1 MGANTVEI
9 NDANFEAEVEKSATP
24 VLIDFWAA
32 WCAPCR
38 ALAPTVDAIAEEY
51 KGRVK
56 VGKLDVDANQSTA
69 TRFNIRG
76 IPTLL
81 VVKDGQV
88 KEQIVGAVDKSV
100 IVKALDKHL
109 YVIFAAFTTP
119 IPHQARGRENP
130 PLYPRQHLHR
140 RERNITRA

>member
-9 NDANFEAEVEKSATP
+9 TDANFEAQVEKSATP

-109 YVIFAAFTTP
+109 
-119 IPHQARGRENP
+119 
-130 PLYPRQHLHR
+130 
-140 RERNITRA
+140 

>member
-9 NDANFEAEVEKSATP
+9 TDANFEAEVEKSATP

-56 VGKLDVDANQSTA
+56 VGKLDVDAHQSTA
-69 TRFNIRG
+69 ARFNVRG

-109 YVIFAAFTTP
+109 
-119 IPHQARGRENP
+119 
-130 PLYPRQHLHR
+130 
-140 RERNITRA
+140 

>member
-1 MGANTVEI
+1 MSANTVEI
-9 NDANFEAEVEKSATP
+9 TDANFEAEVLKSTVP

-32 WCAPCR
+32 WCGPCR

-56 VGKLDVDANQSTA
+56 VGKLDVDANGSTA
-69 TRFNIRG
+69 ARYNVRG

-81 VVKDGQV
+81 VIKDGQV

-100 IVKALDKHL
+100 ITKAL
-109 YVIFAAFTTP
+109 
-119 IPHQARGRENP
+119 
-130 PLYPRQHLHR
+130 
-140 RERNITRA
+140 

>member
-9 NDANFEAEVEKSATP
+9 TDANFEAEVEKSATP

-109 YVIFAAFTTP
+109 
-119 IPHQARGRENP
+119 
-130 PLYPRQHLHR
+130 
-140 RERNITRA
+140 

>member
-109 YVIFAAFTTP
+109 
-119 IPHQARGRENP
+119 
-130 PLYPRQHLHR
+130 
-140 RERNITRA
+140 

>member
-9 NDANFEAEVEKSATP
+9 TDSNFESEVMKSNTP

-38 ALAPTVDAIAEEY
+38 ALAPAVDAIADEY

-56 VGKLDVDANQSTA
+56 VGKLDVDANGSISA
-69 TRFNIRG
+69 RYNIRG

-81 VVKDGQV
+81 VIKEGQV

-100 IVKALDKHL
+100 IAKALDKHL
-109 YVIFAAFTTP
+109 
-119 IPHQARGRENP
+119 
-130 PLYPRQHLHR
+130 
-140 RERNITRA
+140 

>member
-1 MGANTVEI
+1 MKNFIWLIPLLLGLNLILGGCDDRSRQPANQATPSP
-9 NDANFEAEVEKSATP
+9 SATP
-24 VLIDFWAA
+24 NATKMSDSDLEKAI
-32 WCAPCR
+32 R
-38 ALAPTVDAIAEEY
+38 AKLESDAQLKDA
-51 KGRVK
+51 
-56 VGKLDVDANQSTA
+56 KLDVDANQSTA

-109 YVIFAAFTTP
+109 
-119 IPHQARGRENP
+119 
-130 PLYPRQHLHR
+130 
-140 RERNITRA
+140 